1 MVTGSIPVV
10 PFLPLD
16 YTVTGLWSWDR
27 APAVW
32 IGIEPQPHADWDR
45 APAVNWDR
53 APAVWIGIEP
63 QPHADWD
70 RAPAVKRRPG
80 S

>member
-10 PFLPLD
+10 PFLPLY

-27 APAVW
+27 APAVRRPGSSN
-32 IGIEPQPHADWDR
+32 IIKLGSSPSGVD
-45 APAVNWDR
+45 WDR

-63 QPHADWD
+63 Q
-70 RAPAVKRRPG
+70 R
-80 S
+80 